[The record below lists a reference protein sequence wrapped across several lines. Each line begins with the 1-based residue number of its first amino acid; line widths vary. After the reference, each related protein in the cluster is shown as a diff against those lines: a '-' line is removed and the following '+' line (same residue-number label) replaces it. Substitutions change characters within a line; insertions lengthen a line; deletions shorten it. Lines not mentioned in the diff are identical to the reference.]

1 MQLMSRQSPA
11 DQELHAT
18 ARRKYITPRLR
29 PVIDI
34 FMYLTNLFQGC
45 VHGHSIDS
53 VIDSVDCDRFDQRL
67 IMMCRIMQPSLC
79 SHSLLR
85 LHSNYCEDDWVG
97 RGIPHISQ

>member
-34 FMYLTNLFQGC
+34 VMYLTNLFQGC
-45 VHGHSIDS
+45 VAI
-53 VIDSVDCDRFDQRL
+53 VL
-67 IMMCRIMQPSLC
+67 IQ
-79 SHSLLR
+79 
-85 LHSNYCEDDWVG
+85 
-97 RGIPHISQ
+97 